1 VQCRQSI
8 GELPTEHEYMS
19 KNEGGSRVTRETAG
33 TVDTQQASACTTSI
47 FFSLMNQKRVHALIL
62 NLGQIGD
69 HAHSVFGTI
78 PDIQLLQPFT
88 WHFLAFITEM
98 G

>member
-1 VQCRQSI
+1 
-8 GELPTEHEYMS
+8 MS
-19 KNEGGSRVTRETAG
+19 KNEGSLRITCETAG
-33 TVDTQQASACTTSI
+33 TVDTQQASAFTTGI

-69 HAHSVFGTI
+69 HAHPVFSTI
-78 PDIQLLQPFT
+78 SEIQLLQPFT
-88 WHFLAFITEM
+88 WHFLTFITEM